1 MPYPVVHVLFFI
13 FCVSGVAVY
22 ATIRSIFS
30 REISLRDSKNIL
42 LLLFVGSLCS
52 LFPDI
57 VVVYNL
63 LINGTFEH
71 CRIGSIPTH
80 SFLFSSTAILFG
92 TLAGYLAYR
101 RLDRAMYLGLFAEA
115 AFLIHLLLDDASERG
130 CEYLYPLYEG
140 KISIFSLM
148 DVSFQNSSFFMYI
161 IKSFV
166 SVFFIFFIVMIVL
179 FALNQFSFEFNYKSK
194 KY

>member
-1 MPYPVVHVLFFI
+1 
-13 FCVSGVAVY
+13 
-22 ATIRSIFS
+22 
-30 REISLRDSKNIL
+30 
-42 LLLFVGSLCS
+42 
-52 LFPDI
+52 